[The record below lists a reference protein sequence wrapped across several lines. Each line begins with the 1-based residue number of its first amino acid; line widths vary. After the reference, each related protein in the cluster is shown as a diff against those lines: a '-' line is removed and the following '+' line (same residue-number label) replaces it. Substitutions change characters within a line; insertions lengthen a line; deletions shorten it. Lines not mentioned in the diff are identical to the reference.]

1 MKSEPFKIIID
12 LAQDIKQLKDKA
24 LFREA
29 ISLEWRERQIDR
41 DRERERERERPKSEL
56 PINHI

>member
-29 ISLEWRERQIDR
+29 ISLEWRER
-41 DRERERERERPKSEL
+41 
-56 PINHI
+56 